1 MEGDFSILPFDPL
14 LHGRGVDAPAHGVL
28 RNIEAVLHQQGRV
41 ITDAD
46 LSEGELLD
54 LAWNGQAGRD
64 IIGAGV
70 CAVPAAE
77 PQGFR
82 VQAAFVDDAE
92 VMLSVVPGRAWADGI
107 LARLAGAQAD
117 PAAPVARRARYFG
130 PPLASPLPQADAI
143 GDGTRDAVILEVSEE
158 AVHGFQYPER
168 LIEPALG
175 GPDTAERAYVNLRF
189 RLLRLAAGEDCGSI
203 LGRLQDGPA
212 GKGRLSVSLAPPP
225 VLEEECPVVGGG
237 GYLGFEHQLYRIEI
251 ADGDPLAP
259 ARFKWS
265 QWNGGLVGRGV
276 FDTTLIPARVL
287 IDAGHA
293 AIVSAGPTE
302 FYLEA
307 LQYDALDGA
316 WNVVCGV
323 TATLNADHALELGP
337 PVHGALPTTTDPVFF
352 RLWNG
357 LRDIA
362 DFTDAANPVELR
374 DGIRLVFDAPAAE
387 SYRAR
392 DYWTFSVR
400 AGEIPNRPTLL
411 DQAPPLGIVLHR
423 VALAE
428 IEWTAARD
436 TRIAGTIEDCRRRFR
451 PLTRQDLC
459 CTVRVGDGTH
469 SFGDFDTIQAAID
482 ALPAQGGQVCVLPG
496 EYVESIVIDAR
507 RNIRLTG
514 CGLRSR
520 IVGAPPRAELS
531 EAAPVIHVRG
541 GQGITIDAL
550 AIVAHASGAGVVCE
564 GADPDFANTRFAT
577 RPLTGLCLRDLDL
590 RASAHSAVCMTHVR
604 DATLRD
610 CRIRMQDSLC
620 LDPAVFAL
628 GDDLLIEHNLVE
640 VAGRAQAPGPTLVAA
655 DDVPNRPGMLSADIG
670 ALTERVRDDFTA
682 ARSALDFV
690 AGTQSRGGIQIGGT
704 SDRVRIIDN
713 LIRGGAGNGIT
724 LGSLIFIDEQDEP
737 VPPVRWPR
745 PRPVDP
751 CDPALPANVIIV
763 VVAVPIDDGRVRAAS
778 AGSLSEV
785 LIERNRIQHMGMNG
799 IGVAGFFDLSG
810 ADEFIS
816 VEGLSIVGNDIRHCL
831 RRSLSPIAAAMIDS
845 AGYGGIALAD
855 VERLVVRDNLIADN
869 GPSHVEPVCG
879 IFILHGEGVEISR
892 NRILDN
898 GARTEA
904 GQTTLKAG
912 RRGGINIV
920 HALAP
925 VRAVRIGR
933 LTLPGQGGDPALVVR
948 HNVVS
953 VPLGQALSAT
963 ALGPVVV
970 EGNQFTSRGVVQSGP
985 GASFAAATVAL
996 LNLGLSN
1003 EFYLQFL
1010 AFSAVA
1016 RGALA
1021 TASLAAAPV
1030 ARPGLDD
1037 QRLGAYLAGGNV
1049 LFANNQCL
1057 FDVIETG
1064 ISVAV
1069 SSVAIFSLD
1078 DVAFLGNQCDCNL
1091 ADDVVIAHVVLFGFS
1106 LRACDNRLKESLLH
1120 ALFSAITLGFA
1131 NTTALNQSTH
1141 CLLVRAFNPSYRIAA
1156 PNTVL
1161 VDPLG
1166 TGFCER
1172 TGGVLGNFGRTTAG
1186 GIANG

>member
-14 LHGRGVDAPAHGVL
+14 LHGRGVDAPAQGVL
-28 RNIEAVLHQQGRV
+28 RNIEGVLHQQGRV

-54 LAWNGQAGRD
+54 MAWNRQAGRD

-82 VQAAFVDDAE
+82 VQAAFVDGAE
-92 VMLSVVPGRAWADGI
+92 VMLSVLPGRAWADGI

-117 PAAPVARRARYFG
+117 PAAPVGRRARYFG
-130 PPLASPLPQADAI
+130 PPLASPQPQADAI

-189 RLLRLAAGEDCGSI
+189 RLLRLAAGEDCSSI

-237 GYLGFEHQLYRIEI
+237 GYLGFEHQLYRVEV
-251 ADGDPLAP
+251 ADGDALAP

-276 FDTTLIPARVL
+276 FDTTLIPARVV

-307 LQYDALDGA
+307 LQYDELDGA

-323 TATLNADHALELGP
+323 TATLNADHALELAS
-337 PVHGALPTTTDPVFF
+337 PVFGALPTTTDPVFF

-362 DFTDAANPVELR
+362 DFTDAANPVALR
-374 DGIRLVFDAPAAE
+374 DGIRLVFDAPAAA

-400 AGEIPNRPTLL
+400 AGEIANRPLLL
-411 DQAPPLGIVLHR
+411 DQASPAGIVLHR

-436 TRIAGTIEDCRRRFR
+436 TRISGSIEDCRRRFR
-451 PLTRQDLC
+451 PLTQQDLC

-496 EYVESIVIDAR
+496 EYVESIVIDGR

-520 IVGAPPRAELS
+520 IVGAPPAAELA
-531 EAAPVIHVRG
+531 EAAPVIQVRG
-541 GQGITIDAL
+541 GQGISIDTL

-577 RPLTGLCLRDLDL
+577 RALTGLCLRDLDV
-590 RASAHSAVCMTHVR
+590 RASAHSAVRVVHVR

-610 CRIRMQDSLC
+610 CRIRMEDSLC

-640 VAGRAQAPGPTLVAA
+640 VAGRAQTPAPTSVRVE
-655 DDVPNRPGMLSADIG
+655 DVPNRPGVLSTEIG
-670 ALTERVRDDFTA
+670 AP
-682 ARSALDFV
+682 DFV
-690 AGTQSRGGIQIGGT
+690 PGTRSRGGVQIGGT
-704 SDRVRIIDN
+704 SDRVRLIDN

-724 LGSLIFIDEQDEP
+724 LGSLIFIDERGDP
-737 VPPVRWPR
+737 VPPLRWPR

-763 VVAVPIDDGRVRAAS
+763 VVAVPVDEGRVRAAS
-778 AGSLSEV
+778 AGTLTEV

-799 IGVAGFFDLSG
+799 IGVAGFFDLSA
-810 ADEFIS
+810 ADEFIT

-831 RRSLSPIAAAMIDS
+831 RRTLSAMPVAMIDS

-869 GPSHVEPVCG
+869 GASHVEPVCG
-879 IFILHGEGVEISR
+879 IFVLHGEGVEITR

-898 GARTEA
+898 GARIEA
-904 GQTTLKAG
+904 GQAELKAG

-925 VRAVRIGR
+925 VRAVRIGG

-963 ALGPVVV
+963 ALGAVVV
-970 EGNQFTSRGVVQSGP
+970 EGNQLTSRGVVQSGP
-985 GASFAAATVAL
+985 GASFFAATVAL

-1003 EFYLQFL
+1003 ELYLQFL

-1016 RGALA
+1016 RG
-1021 TASLAAAPV
+1021 TISTTGLAAAPA

-1037 QRLGAYLAGGNV
+1037 QRVGAYLAGGNV
-1049 LFANNQCL
+1049 MFANNQCL

-1064 ISVAV
+1064 ISLAV

-1078 DVAFLGNQCDCNL
+1078 DIAFVGNQCDCNL
-1091 ADDVVIAHVVLFGFS
+1091 VDDVVIAQVVLFGFS
-1106 LRACDNRLKESLLH
+1106 LRACDNRLKESLLR
-1120 ALFSAITLGFA
+1120 ARFSALTLGFA
-1131 NTTALNQSTH
+1131 NTTAHNQATH
-1141 CLLVRAFNPSYRIAA
+1141 CLVVRAFNDAYRIGA

-1161 VDPLG
+1161 IDPLG
-1166 TGFCER
+1166 NGFCES
-1172 TGGVLGNFGRTTAG
+1172 TAGVLGNFGRTTTG